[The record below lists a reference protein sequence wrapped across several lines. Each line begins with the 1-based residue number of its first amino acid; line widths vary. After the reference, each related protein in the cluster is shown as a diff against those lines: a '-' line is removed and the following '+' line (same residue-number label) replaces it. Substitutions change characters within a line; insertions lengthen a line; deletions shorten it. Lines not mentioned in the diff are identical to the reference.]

1 MENTNTNT
9 VGAVENTETTEKTYT
24 QSELDSIVQ
33 AEADRRVTQAL
44 DKYRKKTETQIREAE
59 KLASMDANQKYQYQL
74 EQKEA
79 ELNEKARNLT
89 LAENKI
95 ACTSILSEKNLPI
108 KLADLVL
115 DVQAETMNSKI
126 SIVEK
131 CFNEAVRQEVE
142 KRLTSTTPK
151 NGVSGTDNSI
161 SKDKFKKMNIAE
173 RQELYN
179 TNRELYN
186 ILSK

>member
-24 QSELDSIVQ
+24 QSELNSIVQ

-44 DKYRKKTETQIREAE
+44 DKYKRKTESQIKEAE

-95 ACTSILSEKNLPI
+95 ACNNILSDKNLPI
-108 KLADLVL
+108 QLSDLVL
-115 DVQAETMNSKI
+115 DVDAEVMNSKI
-126 SIVEK
+126 SILEK
-131 CFNEAVRQEVE
+131 SFKKAVQDEVN
-142 KRLTSTTPK
+142 KRLTSSTPK
-151 NGVSGTDNSI
+151 NGVSNNESVIT
-161 SKDKFKKMNIAE
+161 KDAFKKMNLIE
-173 RQELYN
+173 RQKLYDTDRDLYN
-179 TNRELYN
+179 C
-186 ILSK
+186 LSK